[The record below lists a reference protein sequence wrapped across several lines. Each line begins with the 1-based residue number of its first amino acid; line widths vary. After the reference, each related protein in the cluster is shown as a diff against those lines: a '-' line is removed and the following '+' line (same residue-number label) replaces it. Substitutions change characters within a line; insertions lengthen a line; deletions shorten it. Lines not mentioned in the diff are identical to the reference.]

1 MDWIK
6 NMSDFLF
13 LLKTN
18 QTLDSILPR
27 RIIQL
32 TFSSLLLLSR
42 ESRQSLK
49 KKLVSVFIDTHLH
62 FVGLRHSF
70 SLLNLNEMKELHH
83 ILRSKKN
90 MKLKPFLKW
99 KWIHTGKYLQAWLCE
114 RQEVWFVWVL
124 CLTTKT
130 KNPFPAMIA
139 TYMKLQLRP
148 TSAPWF
154 KDKRLSYAYA
164 INPLCNWRHM
174 FTILLLLWVCGL
186 TSLRLNELIL
196 SKTHPQHSEY

>member
-1 MDWIK
+1 
-6 NMSDFLF
+6 MSDFLF

-83 ILRSKKN
+83 ILRSKKKHETETFSEMEVN
-90 MKLKPFLKW
+90 S
-99 KWIHTGKYLQAWLCE
+99 Y
-114 RQEVWFVWVL
+114 RQI
-124 CLTTKT
+124 LT
-130 KNPFPAMIA
+130 
-139 TYMKLQLRP
+139 
-148 TSAPWF
+148 
-154 KDKRLSYAYA
+154 
-164 INPLCNWRHM
+164 
-174 FTILLLLWVCGL
+174 GL
-186 TSLRLNELIL
+186 TV
-196 SKTHPQHSEY
+196 

>member
-1 MDWIK
+1 
-6 NMSDFLF
+6 MSDFLF

-83 ILRSKKN
+83 ILRSKK
-90 MKLKPFLKW
+90 
-99 KWIHTGKYLQAWLCE
+99 
-114 RQEVWFVWVL
+114 
-124 CLTTKT
+124 KT
-130 KNPFPAMIA
+130 
-139 TYMKLQLRP
+139 
-148 TSAPWF
+148 
-154 KDKRLSYAYA
+154 
-164 INPLCNWRHM
+164 
-174 FTILLLLWVCGL
+174 
-186 TSLRLNELIL
+186 
-196 SKTHPQHSEY
+196 